1 MQSAIFTGQVYHKR
15 FEPVEHTLSYRTFYL
30 LLDLDECAEL
40 NTISSLFG
48 YNKRAW
54 LSFWEQDFGLK
65 NSAQVGDARRALKN
79 QFSTMLAD
87 NGMRARHWSFQ
98 ILTMPRILGY
108 AFNPISLIYCRDETG
123 QLAAMIYEVN
133 NTFDE
138 RIHYVLPVKD
148 YDTRIKHNCAKEMFV
163 SPFSDMQ
170 GSYAFDVG
178 LPRDRLSYAIDYNVE
193 GNLKLRASFSGQ
205 RFAFD
210 PVNLRRLAL
219 KRSGTAIKVIAGI
232 HWEAVK
238 LWWKGL
244 PIVNHVPLVNQDVED
259 FVKTK
264 INPQSNETRAGYAN
278 KMTYARQNTTTRLES
293 ESQK

>member
-30 LLDLDECAEL
+30 LLDLDECATL
-40 NTISSLFG
+40 NSVSSLFG

-54 LSFWEQDFGLK
+54 LSFWDQDFGPKTDNQVRSGRNTLK
-65 NSAQVGDARRALKN
+65 H
-79 QFSTMLAD
+79 QFSTLLAEH
-87 NGMRARHWSFQ
+87 GMRARHWSFQ

-108 AFNPISLIYCRDETG
+108 AFNPISLIYCRDDNG

-138 RIHYVLPVKD
+138 RIHYVLPVED
-148 YDTRIKHNCAKEMFV
+148 HGTRIRHNCAKEMFV

-170 GSYAFDVG
+170 GRYAFDVG
-178 LPRDRLSYAIDYNVE
+178 LPDERLSYAIDYKVD
-193 GNLKLRASFSGQ
+193 GNLKLRASFNGQ
-205 RFAFD
+205 RSAFN
-210 PVNLRRLAL
+210 PVNLRSLAL
-219 KRSGTAIKVIAGI
+219 TRSGTALKVIGGI

-244 PIVNHVPLVNQDVED
+244 ALVSHVPLVNQDDDD
-259 FVKTK
+259 FVEANVTT
-264 INPQSNETRAGYAN
+264 QSNTTRAGYTN
-278 KMTYARQNTTTRLES
+278 KITYATQNTTTRLES
-293 ESQK
+293 EQ